1 MKILF
6 VVGQF
11 PKLSETFILN
21 QITGLIDQGH
31 QVDILAEK
39 PTFQEN
45 AHEDVHK
52 YNLIDRTYYYDFPNS
67 KKDKLEIL
75 FKATLKYPIKVLQML
90 NFRKFGKE
98 VFSLRQI
105 MVLEAMQNKQL
116 NYDVIHCHFGPNGI
130 LAAILKDL
138 NLLKGKISTTFH
150 GYDMTTYLKDRG
162 DNVYDFLFKSGDAFL
177 PISNFWAEKLKSL
190 GCESSKISVHPM
202 GVSLEKFKAVKP
214 AGNSKIKLLSVAR
227 LVEKKG
233 IQFSIEAVCR
243 LIEQGYDVEYNI
255 VGDGPLKPSLNTQ
268 IGNLNDKIKFLG
280 WKTQE
285 ETVKLIEE
293 SDIFLVPSVT
303 SENGDMEGIPV
314 VLMEAMAMQKPVIS
328 TYHSGIPE
336 LITSNSDGL
345 LVPEKDVDALYDEL
359 ENLIKDS
366 NRSEDIG
373 IAARKTIQSKHDIN
387 MLNIKLIDS
396 FKGLYN

>member
-1 MKILF
+1 
-6 VVGQF
+6 
-11 PKLSETFILN
+11 
-21 QITGLIDQGH
+21 
-31 QVDILAEK
+31 
-39 PTFQEN
+39 
-45 AHEDVHK
+45 
-52 YNLIDRTYYYDFPNS
+52 
-67 KKDKLEIL
+67 
-75 FKATLKYPIKVLQML
+75 
-90 NFRKFGKE
+90 
-98 VFSLRQI
+98 
-105 MVLEAMQNKQL
+105 
-116 NYDVIHCHFGPNGI
+116 
-130 LAAILKDL
+130 
-138 NLLKGKISTTFH
+138 
-150 GYDMTTYLKDRG
+150 
-162 DNVYDFLFKSGDAFL
+162 
-177 PISNFWAEKLKSL
+177 
-190 GCESSKISVHPM
+190 M

>member
-67 KKDKLEIL
+67 KKDKLKIL

-105 MVLEAMQNKQL
+105 MVLESMQNKQL

-150 GYDMTTYLKDRG
+150 GYD
-162 DNVYDFLFKSGDAFL
+162 
-177 PISNFWAEKLKSL
+177 
-190 GCESSKISVHPM
+190 
-202 GVSLEKFKAVKP
+202 
-214 AGNSKIKLLSVAR
+214 
-227 LVEKKG
+227 
-233 IQFSIEAVCR
+233 
-243 LIEQGYDVEYNI
+243 
-255 VGDGPLKPSLNTQ
+255 
-268 IGNLNDKIKFLG
+268 
-280 WKTQE
+280 
-285 ETVKLIEE
+285 
-293 SDIFLVPSVT
+293 
-303 SENGDMEGIPV
+303 
-314 VLMEAMAMQKPVIS
+314 
-328 TYHSGIPE
+328 
-336 LITSNSDGL
+336 
-345 LVPEKDVDALYDEL
+345 
-359 ENLIKDS
+359 
-366 NRSEDIG
+366 
-373 IAARKTIQSKHDIN
+373 
-387 MLNIKLIDS
+387 
-396 FKGLYN
+396 